1 MAKLSPC
8 SREDLAKKLKKAGF
22 NGPYP
27 GGKYSWMEKK
37 EARLIIPNPHLGDI
51 DIKLIRKIIKY
62 AGIKPDEWL
71 LL

>member
-1 MAKLSPC
+1 MAKLLPY
-8 SREDLAKKLKKAGF
+8 SREELIRKLKKAGF
-22 NGPYP
+22 SGPYP
-27 GGKYSWMEKK
+27 GEKHSWMEKK
-37 EARLIIPNPHLGDI
+37 GVRLIIPNPHRGDI